1 MALERLNYDRTPKA
15 VTHRFDKADGT
26 TAGTKTV
33 DPLEFLARLRVHISR
48 QRPCDDSALR
58 LVRQPFLGDAVQGG
72 GRSGAARATR
82 EPHAGPWSRHRRGLQ
97 RAGARHAPHA
107 CPPPPRPPLE
117 YAPPP
122 ALTGAAIA
130 PSVRRILDRPRLK
143 FLAFAMAAITLLVP
157 LGAHAQ
163 DGYRQ
168 PPEPIRSIL
177 DATLTPRVAVSPD
190 KTRLLLL
197 NRPDGQTDHGV
208 DHGGRVLDPF
218 CMRSSMGEQSP
229 RIDQGL

>member
-1 MALERLNYDRTPKA
+1 VPPAPPASRT
-15 VTHRFDKADGT
+15 R
-26 TAGTKTV
+26 
-33 DPLEFLARLRVHISR
+33 
-48 QRPCDDSALR
+48 
-58 LVRQPFLGDAVQGG
+58 
-72 GRSGAARATR
+72 GRGAAIDAGFS
-82 EPHAGPWSRHRRGLQ
+82 EPGRVMPPTPARRRHD
-97 RAGARHAPHA
+97 H
-107 CPPPPRPPLE
+107 PLGTP
-117 YAPPP
+117 PPP
-122 ALTGAAIA
+122 ALTVAAIA

-168 PPEPIRSIL
+168 PPEPIQSIL